1 MDPQPRPL
9 LSSRPGDA
17 LVPGLFAMLSVLI
30 HSLTIGAYGWFRDE
44 FYYVACGEHL
54 AFGYVDHPPL
64 AALLARLSREV
75 FGESLPALRIL
86 PVLAG
91 AAVVFLAGWLAR
103 EFGGGRFAQAVACLG
118 VLIAP
123 VFLFTFHV
131 FSMNAFEV
139 LLWTLAACVVVRIVQ
154 GGSPRLWLL
163 FGLIAGI
170 GLQNKHSM
178 LVFGFGIFAA
188 LLLTPERRHLAKPW
202 IWAGGALAALIFL
215 PNVLWQARNGWP
227 MVEFM
232 RNAQELKNVSLS
244 PLEFFSEQILGMH
257 PLALPVWLAGLGW
270 LLFSRRGRPFRLF
283 GWAFLVIFAVL
294 VTQDSKPYYLSPIFP
309 ILLAAGGVA
318 LESGIGR
325 IPSRFPRT
333 AVAGLVLALLA
344 AGGAALAPMA
354 LPVLPVES
362 LISYARALGLSE
374 VSSGERHEMGAL
386 PQHFADMHG
395 WDALVAEV
403 ARVVDTLPPQ
413 ERAEARI
420 FAQNYGEAGAISLLG
435 RRYDLPRVLS
445 AHNSYFLWGT
455 GGWDGDVLVIL
466 GGDEDDNRQVCR
478 DLRKVGEVRCG
489 HCMPY
494 EDRNPVYVCRG
505 FTKPFAE
512 IWPAIKKYI

>member
-1 MDPQPRPL
+1 MEPNLPEPP
-9 LSSRPGDA
+9 SSRPGDA
-17 LVPGLFAMLSVLI
+17 LVPGLFAILSVLI

-44 FYYVACGEHL
+44 FYYIACGERL

-64 AALLARLSREV
+64 AALLARLSREIL
-75 FGESLPALRIL
+75 GESLPALRVL
-86 PVLAG
+86 PVLTG

-118 VLIAP
+118 VLMAP
-123 VFLFTFHV
+123 VFLFTFHI

-154 GGSPRLWLL
+154 GGNPRLWLL

-202 IWAGGALAALIFL
+202 IWAGGVLAALIFL
-215 PNVLWQARNGWP
+215 PNILWQARQGWP

-232 RNAQELKNVSLS
+232 RNAQAYKNVSLS

-257 PLALPVWLAGLGW
+257 PLAFPVWLAGLGW
-270 LLFSRRGRPFRLF
+270 LLLSRRGRPFRLF
-283 GWAFLVIFAVL
+283 GWAFLVVFAVL

-325 IPSRFPRT
+325 LPAGIPRT
-333 AVAGLVLALLA
+333 AAASLLLA
-344 AGGAALAPMA
+344 ILLLGGAALAPLT
-354 LPVLPVES
+354 LPVLPVD
-362 LISYARALGLSE
+362 SYVRYVRALGLEEAGAS
-374 VSSGERHEMGAL
+374 ERHEMGAL

-403 ARVVDTLPPQ
+403 ARVVATLPPK

-420 FAQNYGEAGAISLLG
+420 FAQNYGEAGALSLLG
-435 RRYDLPRVLS
+435 RQYGLPPVLS

-455 GGWDGDVLVIL
+455 GGWDGDVLVVL

-494 EDRNPVYVCRG
+494 EDRNPVYLCRG
-505 FTKPFAE
+505 FKKPFAE
-512 IWPAIKKYI
+512 IWPEIKKYI